1 MIFQTSFLLIILLNI
16 LKLVSSQIYLN
27 RSNLAQV
34 CNCDILSV
42 SIDCSL
48 SSKTYIVSIDS
59 GTFTNLTNLTSLKF
73 SWNQIESIQAN
84 TFASLPILQNI
95 FLDNNNITLIENG
108 SFLDLPKFDTLYLDS
123 NKLNNESEL
132 LKNLKSQ
139 FKHNEND
146 LITMKSY
153 FESLK
158 LSMERV
164 KHRNLEDKDDDQLSE
179 INSDIKKRHKLA
191 AERQSDDILKLDS
204 LIKQLGE
211 RWNAALMLYSSR
223 FIIIIIILTSKIKL
237 NSIFKQ
243 KK

>member
-1 MIFQTSFLLIILLNI
+1 MEHQLASQSF
-16 LKLVSSQIYLN
+16 
-27 RSNLAQV
+27 
-34 CNCDILSV
+34 
-42 SIDCSL
+42 
-48 SSKTYIVSIDS
+48 IDS
-59 GTFTNLTNLTSLKF
+59 LN
-73 SWNQIESIQAN
+73 
-84 TFASLPILQNI
+84 
-95 FLDNNNITLIENG
+95 
-108 SFLDLPKFDTLYLDS
+108 LDS

-223 FIIIIIILTSKIKL
+223 FIIIIIIILTSKIKL
-237 NSIFKQ
+237 NSIFKTE
-243 KK
+243 KVN